1 VLTLQVI
8 IKRLFAVDKLT
19 LLKALIIAIMVYYLM
34 KGILYLILW
43 QVLSKAEENSKERAE
58 KAKSIIMEQRRRRDE
73 REAQL
78 AKERR
83 EKKFY

>member
-1 VLTLQVI
+1 M
-8 IKRLFAVDKLT
+8 DKIT
-19 LLKALIIAIMVYYLM
+19 LLKALIIAIGAYYLM

-58 KAKSIIMEQRRRRDE
+58 KARSIIMEQRRRRDE

-83 EKKFY
+83 EKRLY

>member
-1 VLTLQVI
+1 
-8 IKRLFAVDKLT
+8 VDKLT